1 MSNIEISLDTAF
13 QAYNNHQFDIAE
25 NLVRDVLTISPTNGD
40 ALYLLGLIAYRS
52 GALEPSE
59 KLLYDAVKLY
69 PQNENYALA
78 LASVL
83 QKAGRLD
90 EALSFYVK
98 YPENASALA
107 QTGYVYLQKG
117 QNDFALSAFTKAI
130 EKNKYCL
137 PALIGKALILRQK
150 GAHFEALKALQ
161 EIYKIGTDVELEY
174 QLSVQYR
181 LCDEPENA
189 LKHIDSALSME
200 QTASFL
206 NEKGLICEKLKH
218 YDEAQKAYEDAISL
232 NPYAPDSF
240 ANLGN
245 LYFRNENYR
254 RAEDYYKKAL
264 ALDDEFL
271 NAHHNLAI
279 TLCKQGREAEGL
291 EHYRSAL
298 LINKNHIP
306 SLYNLAMILEER
318 GDYSEAAGLYFN
330 ILALKANPPFIEFRI
345 SDTLAG
351 LYQLGKK
358 EKKDALN
365 FAKGWVKHF
374 PESKIAEHT
383 LNALTHQLKDKSLI
397 LSYAKTLYDSFADTY
412 DEKMAELEAKALQKV
427 VDYFNQ
433 KKEDDLGDI
442 LDLACGTGSLALRV
456 LKKYNMTGVDIS
468 EPMLTKAREK
478 RRYKTLHHTDVISF
492 LNSDEQFYDYVVA
505 IELTGYLSE
514 IEEFIGLIKNH
525 LKPNGTFVM
534 SIENAQTDKIYLSE
548 QGRYFYL
555 PSYVMEIL
563 HSNGFSVK
571 SETLNLRKEGFG
583 NAYAEG
589 TLYFA
594 TLIEQQQ

>member
-1 MSNIEISLDTAF
+1 MSNIEFSLDTAF
-13 QAYNNHQFDIAE
+13 QAYNNHQFDMAE
-25 NLVRDVLTISPTNGD
+25 DLVREVLTISPTNGD

-52 GALEPSE
+52 GALEPAE

-69 PQNENYALA
+69 PQHENYALA

-117 QNDFALSAFTKAI
+117 QNDFALSAFKKSL
-130 EKNKYCL
+130 EKNEYCL
-137 PALIGKALILRQK
+137 PALIGKALILRQE
-150 GAHFEALKALQ
+150 GQHFDALQALQ
-161 EIYKIGTDVELEY
+161 EIYKIGTDAELEY

-181 LCDEPENA
+181 LCGQCENA
-189 LKHIDSALSME
+189 LTHIDKALSME

-206 NEKGLICEKLKH
+206 NEKGLILEGLKQ
-218 YDEAQKAYEDAISL
+218 YDKAQTVYEDAIRF

-245 LYFRNENYR
+245 LHLKNENFR

-264 ALDDEFL
+264 ALDDDFL

-279 TLCKQGREAEGL
+279 ALCKQGREAEGL

-306 SLYNLAMILEER
+306 SLYNLAMILEEN
-318 GDYSEAAGLYFN
+318 GDFSEAAGLYFN
-330 ILALKANPPFIEFRI
+330 ILSLKANPPFIEFRI
-345 SDTLAG
+345 ADTLAG
-351 LYQLGKK
+351 LYQSGKK
-358 EKKDALN
+358 EKKEALN

-374 PESKIAEHT
+374 PESQIAEHT

-397 LSYAKTLYDSFADTY
+397 LPYAKALYDSFADMY
-412 DEKMAELEAKALQKV
+412 DEKMAELEARALQQV
-427 VDYFNQ
+427 VHYFNQ
-433 KKEDDLGDI
+433 KETDDLGDI
-442 LDLACGTGSLALRV
+442 LDLACGTGSLALRI

-468 EPMLTKAREK
+468 EPMLAKAREK
-478 RRYKTLHHTDVISF
+478 RRYKALHQSDVVSF
-492 LNSDEQFYDYVVA
+492 LKSDNQKYDYIVA
-505 IELTGYLSE
+505 VELTGYLSE
-514 IEEFIGLIKNH
+514 IEEFIRLCKAH
-525 LKPNGTFVM
+525 LKPNGTFII
-534 SIENAQTDKIYLSE
+534 SIENAQSDKIYLSE
-548 QGRYFYL
+548 QGRYLYL
-555 PSYVMEIL
+555 PAYVL
-563 HSNGFSVK
+563 DVLSSNGLTVQ
-571 SETLNLRKEGFG
+571 SESIHLRKEGFG

-589 TLYFA
+589 TLYYA
-594 TLIEQQQ
+594 TLAE